1 VLAVEVVMLEV
12 PSIYMVLATERLPAL
27 MLVAPNPKRLPTAAA
42 KLTAPEPDDIVK
54 PLTDEVAL
62 LSEPSNVRLELVV
75 VMLVTTTRLTSPE

>member
-1 VLAVEVVMLEV
+1 MLAVEVVMLEV

-27 MLVAPNPKRLPTAAA
+27 MLVAPRPKVLPTAA
-42 KLTAPEPDDIVK
+42 KLTAPEPVDIVK

-62 LSEPSNVRLELVV
+62 SSEPSNVRLELVV